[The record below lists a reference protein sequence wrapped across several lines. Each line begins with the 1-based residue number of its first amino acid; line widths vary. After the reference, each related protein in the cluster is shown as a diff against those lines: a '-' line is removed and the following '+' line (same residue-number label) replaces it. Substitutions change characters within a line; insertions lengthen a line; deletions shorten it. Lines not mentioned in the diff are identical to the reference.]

1 MGDRSSPHLR
11 VVPQVSK
18 MPKSEG
24 YRCCPRDMFSRP
36 FRQRGM
42 PNLSTYLINHTL
54 GDYVDIKANSA
65 IQAGMP
71 HKFYHGRT
79 GKVFNITPHAI
90 GVIVNK
96 KVGGRIIAKR
106 VHVRVEHVV
115 QSKCR
120 AEFLARV
127 KSNDAKK
134 IEAKKAGVKVVT
146 KRQPRL
152 PKAGFTVKKAEVI
165 SKAPVPYDPI
175 Y

>member
-1 MGDRSSPHLR
+1 MGNPASL
-11 VVPQVSK
+11 K

-24 YRCCPRDMFSRP
+24 YRCCTRDMFSRP

-42 PNLSTYLINHTL
+42 PNLSTYLNNYRL
-54 GDYVDIKANSA
+54 GDYVDIKADSA
-65 IQAGMP
+65 IQKGMP

-79 GKVFNITPHAI
+79 GRVFNK
-90 GVIVNK
+90 V
-96 KVGGRIIAKR
+96 VGGRIIAKR

-115 QSKCR
+115 RSRCR
-120 AEFLARV
+120 EEFLNRV
-127 KSNDAKK
+127 KTNDAAK
-134 IEAKKAGVKVVT
+134 IEAKKEGKKIVT
-146 KRQPRL
+146 KRNPKM